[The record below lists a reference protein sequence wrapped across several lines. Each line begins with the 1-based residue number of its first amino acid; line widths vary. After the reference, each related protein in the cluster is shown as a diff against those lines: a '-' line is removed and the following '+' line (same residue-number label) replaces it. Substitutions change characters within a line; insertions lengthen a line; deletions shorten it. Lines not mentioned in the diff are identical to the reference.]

1 MLAHHFKDASK
12 NAMYTSKTIQ
22 NQIIDIIGNHI
33 RDKILSEIKEAKYY
47 SILCDEVS
55 DVSNKEQVSIVIRF
69 VDSSNCI
76 REEFLDFILTERVTG
91 EVLACNI
98 KDSN

>member
-1 MLAHHFKDASK
+1 MTALLILTIKEIFLAILNYSIKCGNTMLAHHFKDASK

-47 SILCDEVS
+47 MM
-55 DVSNKEQVSIVIRF
+55 K
-69 VDSSNCI
+69 
-76 REEFLDFILTERVTG
+76 
-91 EVLACNI
+91 
-98 KDSN
+98 

>member
-33 RDKILSEIKEAKYY
+33 RDKILSEIKEP
-47 SILCDEVS
+47 
-55 DVSNKEQVSIVIRF
+55 
-69 VDSSNCI
+69 
-76 REEFLDFILTERVTG
+76 T
-91 EVLACNI
+91 
-98 KDSN
+98 